1 MKSNYLKILIIAA
14 VLSLSCTTK
23 VSEWFLLNSVP
34 DKYLLIYYHNSAIPE
49 SVVKQNKELESRHKT
64 ANLFFRSV
72 LKEDIEKPYYALY
85 YNNRLFSEY
94 ADYNSLDNIEFSPV
108 RAEITS
114 DLLAGKLCV
123 MFYLKSG
130 NPGKDEKGLQVVKN
144 TVAASPFGNII
155 SIMELDRNSIKE
167 KHFVSML
174 LNVESDLKA
183 IHEPM
188 LFGIFGRF
196 RVLEPLLAK
205 GISEENINLLI
216 DFLTADCSCLIKD
229 NLPGISILCNA
240 VWENPRPAMVNNI
253 FDENPNLIHH

>member
-34 DKYLLIYYHNSAIPE
+34 DKYLLVYYHNNTIPE
-49 SVVKQNKELESRHKT
+49 SVDRQNKELESRFKT
-64 ANLFFRSV
+64 ANVLFRSV
-72 LKEDIEKPYYALY
+72 LKEEIEKPHYALY

-94 ADYNSLDNIEFSPV
+94 ADYNSLSDIEFSPV

-114 DLLAGKLCV
+114 ELMAGKLCV

-130 NPGKDEKGLQVVKN
+130 NPEKDEKGLQVVKN
-144 TVAASPFGNII
+144 TVGASLFGNII
-155 SIMELDRNSIKE
+155 SIMELDRSSIEE

-174 LNVESDLKA
+174 LNVESDLKE

-188 LFGIFGRF
+188 LFGVFGRF

-205 GISEENINLLI
+205 GISEENTNLLI

-229 NLPGISILCNA
+229 NLPGISILCNTG
-240 VWENPRPAMVNNI
+240 WENPRPAMVNNI
-253 FDENPNLIHH
+253 LDENPSLIHH

>member
-1 MKSNYLKILIIAA
+1 MKSIYLKILLIAA
-14 VLSLSCTTK
+14 ILSLSCTTK

-34 DKYLLIYYHNSAIPE
+34 DNYLLVYYYNSTIPE
-49 SVVKQNKELESRHKT
+49 SVARQNKDLESRYKS
-64 ANLFFRSV
+64 ANMLFRSV
-72 LKEDIEKPYYALY
+72 LKKEIEKPYYALY

-94 ADYNSLDNIEFSPV
+94 SDYNSLANIEFSPV
-108 RAEITS
+108 REEITS
-114 DLLAGKLCV
+114 ELMAGQLCV

-130 NPGKDEKGLQVVKN
+130 NREKDEKGLQIVKN
-144 TVAASPFGNII
+144 TVAASPFGKII
-155 SIMELDRNSIKE
+155 SIMELDRSNDEE

-174 LNVESDLKA
+174 LNVESDLKN

-216 DFLTADCSCLIKD
+216 DFLSADCSCLIKD

-240 VWENPRPAMVNNI
+240 NWDNPRPALVNNI
-253 FDENPNLIHH
+253 LDKNPSLIHH